1 MSPEVQS
8 LLIFLLTGLVAGWI
22 ASLVLGGG
30 GLLRNLVV
38 GVVGALV
45 GGYVLKFAGVTLP
58 IGNQWVS
65 DLATAVIGAIIVI
78 VVARI
83 IAR

>member
-22 ASLVLGGG
+22 ASLILGGG

-38 GVVGALV
+38 GVIGALV
-45 GGYVLKFAGVTLP
+45 GGYVLKFTGVTLP
-58 IGNQWVS
+58 IGNAWVS
-65 DLATAVIGAIIVI
+65 DLVTAVIGAIIVI
-78 VVARI
+78 VIARI